1 MERAKQLTA
10 IGRLTVNFTL
20 LDSTI
25 DSYIELLL
33 SPRGLGMVS
42 AVIEGLN
49 FNTRLDKLRKLV
61 RLYAKAFPSFP
72 AKALPQIEATLTDI
86 GKVAKERNKLIHLRL
101 EADSTS
107 GQPIFVSPRTGARI
121 DSTSESIEKLA
132 ARVTYLAGR
141 LHELL
146 TAALRPPPTQGRT

>member
-25 DSYIELLL
+25 DAYIAIILW
-33 SPRGLGMVS
+33 PRRPAMVG

-49 FNTRLDKLRKLV
+49 FNTKLDKLRKLV
-61 RLYAKAFPSFP
+61 RIYAKAFPSFP
-72 AKALPQIEATLTDI
+72 AEALPQIEATLTDI
-86 GKVAKERNKLIHLRL
+86 GKVAEERNKLIHFRI

-107 GQPIFVSPRTGARI
+107 GQPIFVSPKTGGRI
-121 DSTSESIEKLA
+121 DSSSESIEKLVE
-132 ARVTYLAGR
+132 RVKSLAGK

-146 TAALRPPPTQGRT
+146 TVALRPPPAQG